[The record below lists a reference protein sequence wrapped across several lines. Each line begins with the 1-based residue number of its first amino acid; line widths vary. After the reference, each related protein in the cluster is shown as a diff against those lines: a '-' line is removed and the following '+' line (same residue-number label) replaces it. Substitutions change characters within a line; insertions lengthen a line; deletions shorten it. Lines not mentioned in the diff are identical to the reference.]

1 MPSGLKETVLVIEE
15 FEAAST
21 EPGCVELLLHD
32 GNDNLGM
39 KVFNIVSSP
48 PGKKR
53 KQPDEC
59 QSKVSGNG
67 AND

>member
-1 MPSGLKETVLVIEE
+1 MKLHPQNQVVLK
-15 FEAAST
+15 
-21 EPGCVELLLHD
+21 LLLHD

-39 KVFNIVSSP
+39 RVFNIVSSQ
-48 PGKKR
+48 PGKKS

-59 QSKVSGNG
+59 QSKVSGNE